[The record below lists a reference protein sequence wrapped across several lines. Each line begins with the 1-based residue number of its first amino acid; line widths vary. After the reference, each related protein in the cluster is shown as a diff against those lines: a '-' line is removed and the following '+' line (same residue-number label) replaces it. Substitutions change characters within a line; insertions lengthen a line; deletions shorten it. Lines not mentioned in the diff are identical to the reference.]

1 MRQQI
6 VSRTGT
12 REAGHLTLWRFRQES
27 QHCQVPLPTLIAVTH
42 HLVAQAV
49 EASLAEAE
57 AEAEAAAGRTVSL
70 ALGADVSQ
78 DKVLD
83 ILCYLV

>member
-1 MRQQI
+1 M
-6 VSRTGT
+6 
-12 REAGHLTLWRFRQES
+12 
-27 QHCQVPLPTLIAVTH
+27 
-42 HLVAQAV
+42 
-49 EASLAEAE
+49 EASLAEAA

-70 ALGADVSQ
+70 VLGACVSQ